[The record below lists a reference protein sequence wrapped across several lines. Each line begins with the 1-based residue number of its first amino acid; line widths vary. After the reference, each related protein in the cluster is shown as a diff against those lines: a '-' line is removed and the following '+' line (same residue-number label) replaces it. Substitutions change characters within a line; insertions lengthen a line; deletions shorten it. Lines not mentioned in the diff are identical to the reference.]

1 MSPLTLRQLHPQT
14 ALQRRLLCHDARLQ
28 MSTPSEDVDYLA
40 FRARSPSGAWSG
52 LVAAHAWLGGRLPQ
66 LSGLLV
72 RPPCTE
78 HIRQLFEVMPQPV
91 PAPLPVLAYDHL
103 EAVEG
108 VTGRAIPPWPLLM
121 VDTGTGPLWLIELPA
136 ALQLPA
142 PKLGRCS
149 GLSAGLE
156 LLLGFSQWRPRLPLA
171 TGDLLRILDF
181 TPHWRLNG
189 RFAGA
194 FSFIEQ
200 GIHMTTVPSM
210 APEQAHEPT
219 RLAALPVTL
228 EFLLPAVDLSLAEL
242 AASLEAGLLN
252 LDAQALQ
259 QVQVRANGQWLGSG
273 ELVREGE
280 QLALE
285 LHQVREMPGDE

>member
-1 MSPLTLRQLHPQT
+1 MSVLTLRQLHPQA
-14 ALQRRLLCHDARLQ
+14 ALQRRLLRHDAQLQ
-28 MSTPSEDVDYLA
+28 MSAPSVDGEYLA
-40 FRARSPSGAWSG
+40 FRARSPVGVWSG
-52 LVAAHAWLGGRLPQ
+52 LVAAHAWLGRRLPQ

-72 RPPCTE
+72 RPPCAE

-91 PAPLPVLAYDHL
+91 PAPLPVLAYEHL
-103 EAVEG
+103 EAVER

-121 VDTGTGPLWLIELPA
+121 VDTGAGPLWLTELPA
-136 ALQLPA
+136 ALQLPE
-142 PKLGRCS
+142 PKLGRYS

-156 LLLGFSQWRPRLPLA
+156 LLLGFSQWQPRLPPA

-181 TPHWRLNG
+181 TPHWRLSG

-200 GIHMTTVPSM
+200 GIHMTTVASTEPD
-210 APEQAHEPT
+210 QAFEPT
-219 RLAALPVTL
+219 KLAALPVTL
-228 EFLLPAVDLSLAEL
+228 EFSLPAVDLSFAEL

-252 LDAQALQ
+252 LDVQALQ

-280 QLALE
+280 HLALE
-285 LHQVREMPGDE
+285 LRQVREMPGDE